1 MSDPSLPMADK
12 PPGLRPVEPLPP
24 EAYSRMTLTLRAG
37 LGLAIAILLA
47 GLVAYVLVYP
57 GATSG
62 SVLSTNPI
70 LNYLNLS
77 GLAAGLVSGSV
88 EAYLTLGLVVLVAT
102 PILRVVTGFYYFR
115 RAGERAMTGITLA
128 VLVLLLL
135 GLLVIGPHVR

>member
-1 MSDPSLPMADK
+1 MNAS
-12 PPGLRPVEPLPP
+12 PPRTVAEPPHVDPLPP

-47 GLVAYVLVYP
+47 GLVAYILVYP
-57 GATSG
+57 SSTSG
-62 SVLSTNPI
+62 TVLSANPI

-77 GLAAGLVSGSV
+77 GLVTGLATGTV
-88 EAYLTLGLVVLVAT
+88 EAYLTLGLVILVVT
-102 PILRVVTGFYYFR
+102 PILRVVTGCYYFQ

-128 VLVLLLL
+128 VLALLLL